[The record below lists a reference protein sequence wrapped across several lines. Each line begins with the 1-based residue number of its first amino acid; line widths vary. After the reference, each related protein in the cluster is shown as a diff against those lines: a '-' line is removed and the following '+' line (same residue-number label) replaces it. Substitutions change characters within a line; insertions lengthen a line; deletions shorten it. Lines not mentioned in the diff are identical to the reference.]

1 MSKDLFNLIKELR
14 FEKTSPVFETLLWC
28 ICYGVL
34 NAHDGE
40 DILHHFCCA
49 IILSIELCT
58 LSGILSLNH
67 YLAKHRIRRSFFCVV
82 PITSKHWTQ
91 KPSFV
96 AIVERSCDAMPSR
109 CMVSR
114 HRRSVSKMSLPVF
127 RISKEH
133 EGRRILSPTCNV
145 SSTIH
150 CQEKITTA
158 RSICLQIYQQ
168 KVACTRTF
176 LSASSELA
184 DLEDRIAFGLFS
196 KTDMP

>member
-1 MSKDLFNLIKELR
+1 MYTVGNPFVKPLPCQTQDSSQFLLRGAHHVKEL
-14 FEKTSPVFETLLWC
+14 V
-28 ICYGVL
+28 
-34 NAHDGE
+34 
-40 DILHHFCCA
+40 
-49 IILSIELCT
+49 
-58 LSGILSLNH
+58 
-67 YLAKHRIRRSFFCVV
+67 
-82 PITSKHWTQ
+82 WTQ
-91 KPSFV
+91 KSSFV
-96 AIVERSCDAMPSR
+96 AIQRFCDAMPSR